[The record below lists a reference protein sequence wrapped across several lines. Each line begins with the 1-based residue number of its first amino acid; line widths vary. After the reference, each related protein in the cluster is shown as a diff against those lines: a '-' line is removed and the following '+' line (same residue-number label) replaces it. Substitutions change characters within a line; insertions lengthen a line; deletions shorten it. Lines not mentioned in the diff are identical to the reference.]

1 MPPVKFSLIAISI
14 ALLAT
19 PTFAA
24 QPDGYFN
31 FKTNQTY
38 DQKNKV
44 GAYSSQITQN
54 GQFVGS
60 GDNNLGID
68 QTNAPGSR
76 ADEVQ
81 ALLAAQG
88 QGRDK

>member
-1 MPPVKFSLIAISI
+1 MKLSLIAISI

-19 PTFAA
+19 PVLAA
-24 QPDGYFN
+24 QPDGNFN

-38 DQKNKV
+38 DQKNLI
-44 GAYSSQITQN
+44 GSYSSQITQN

-68 QTNAPGSR
+68 QTTTPGSR
-76 ADEVQ
+76 ADLVQ
-81 ALLAAQG
+81 AILATQG
-88 QGRDK
+88 QGRDAN